1 MFSDRFEWDEAPNP
15 LSRLIQEKTAAGT
28 AILDLTAANPTR
40 AGFDFDAD
48 IILNAL
54 AHPDGMVYTPHP
66 QGLETARQ
74 AVAGYY
80 REIGCKLTP
89 DRLFLTA
96 STSEAYSVLFKL
108 LCNPEDEIL
117 IPRPG
122 YPLLTYLAR
131 FEGLR
136 PFSYPLRYDE
146 VRGWDIDLDVLEA
159 LITPRTRAIVVVSP
173 NNPTGSYLR
182 WNTLAD
188 LDRVCSRHHPAL
200 IVDEV
205 FSDFVSEE
213 ALPDRVETALNRTEA
228 LTFVL
233 NGFSKLLA
241 LPQMKLGWIAVCGES
256 GRVRAARS
264 RLETLL
270 DFYLSVGTP
279 IQQAAPIL
287 LRLRGNIQSRIRS
300 RLFENHRYLKTRTES
315 TLNCRVLRREGGWY
329 AVIDIADA
337 VTDEDRVL
345 RLLDLDNTL
354 IHPGYFYDFHR
365 EGFVVVSLLPSP
377 NRFAAGID
385 RLIARFGSFTG

>member
-1 MFSDRFEWDEAPNP
+1 MFSDRIECGEGPNP
-15 LSRLIQEKTAAGT
+15 LSRLLQEKTAAGT
-28 AILDLTAANPTR
+28 AVLDLTAANPTR
-40 AGFDFDAD
+40 AGFEYDAD

-54 AHPDGMVYTPHP
+54 AHPDGMVYTPDP

-74 AVAGYY
+74 AVAAYY
-80 REIGCKLTP
+80 RGIGCEP
-89 DRLFLTA
+89 ASDRLFLTA
-96 STSEAYSVLFKL
+96 GTSEAYSVLFKL
-108 LCNPEDEIL
+108 LGDPGDEIL

-146 VRGWDIDLDVLEA
+146 VQGWDFDPDVLEA
-159 LITPRTRAIVVVSP
+159 LITSRTRAIVVVSP

-182 WNTLAD
+182 QKALAA
-188 LDRVCSRHHPAL
+188 LDRVCSRNHLAL

-205 FSDFVSEE
+205 FSDFVAEE
-213 ALPDRVETALNRTEA
+213 APPDRVETALNRTAA

-241 LPQMKLGWIAVCGES
+241 LPQMKLGWIAVSGES

-279 IQQAAPIL
+279 IQLAAPAM
-287 LRLRGNIQSRIRS
+287 LRLRGKIQPRIQSRLS
-300 RLFENHRYLKTRTES
+300 ENHRYLKTETDS
-315 TLNCRVLRREGGWY
+315 VLNCRVLRREGGWY

-337 VTDEDRVL
+337 VTDEDRAL
-345 RLLDLDNTL
+345 QLLNLDNTL

-365 EGFVVVSLLPSP
+365 EGFVVVSLLPP
-377 NRFAAGID
+377 PKIFAAGLD
-385 RLIARFGSFTG
+385 RLIVRFGSGSG